1 MAEDDW
7 EALAESSEALD
18 KVVSSNPNLQKHA
31 DEDKVEE
38 PVTVPVVAPKPKQPK
53 KVIGE
58 AFDKKHKDKPKPA
71 EPLPVDTLEEKARR
85 QKMVEEADHALT
97 DELFEDVP
105 RLALSSE
112 DSYRQYANQVANQ
125 LGSGAAHRI
134 PIFLKELLRKVAP
147 HLTSLH
153 LTDVNQTLSALIT
166 EKQKQEKGP
175 EKKKKTST
183 KVSLK
188 GVGKSSLAQDFG
200 TGEDFED
207 EEDEYG
213 DFM

>member
-7 EALAESSEALD
+7 EALADSSEALE

-31 DEDKVEE
+31 DEDKVTE
-38 PVTVPVVAPKPKQPK
+38 PEPVPVVVSKPKQPK
-53 KVIGE
+53 KVVGE
-58 AFDKKHKDKPKPA
+58 EFDKKQKSKAKPTDPLPA
-71 EPLPVDTLEEKARR
+71 ELISDKVHR
-85 QKMVEEADHALT
+85 QKLIEEADHELT

-105 RLALSSE
+105 KVSLGSE
-112 DSYRQYANQVANQ
+112 ETYRQYAVQVAGQ
-125 LGSGAAHRI
+125 LGRGPPHRI
-134 PIFLKELLRKVAP
+134 PVFLKELLRGVAS

-153 LTDVNQTLSALIT
+153 LTDVNQTLSALIA

-175 EKKKKTST
+175 EKKKKTNT

-188 GVGKSSLAQDFG
+188 GAGKTSLAQDFG
-200 TGEDFED
+200 EGEDFVD